1 VTTSL
6 GAGFLADRYGG
17 RLFAMTTTTDLPLKN
32 GTWTV
37 DPLHSSVGFV
47 IRHLGISKV
56 RGSFREFD
64 TTLAVDGDAISVTA
78 EVKVA
83 SLDTG
88 NSDRDAHVLS
98 ADLLDVQ
105 KRPTLAF
112 RSTRV
117 ERDGDEGTL
126 TGDLTIGDVTRSVTF
141 DVEFGGLGDFPGAP
155 GRRAGFEATGEIR
168 RSDFGI
174 GFGAAEALLGDKIK
188 IQLDVQYTEPV

>member
-1 VTTSL
+1 
-6 GAGFLADRYGG
+6 
-17 RLFAMTTTTDLPLKN
+17 MTTTTALPLKN
-32 GTWTV
+32 GQWAV

-56 RGSFREFD
+56 RGTFREFA
-64 TTLAVDGDAISVTA
+64 TTLTVDGDDIAVTA
-78 EVKVA
+78 DVEVA

-88 NSDRDAHVLS
+88 NSDRDAHVLQP
-98 ADLLDVQ
+98 DLLDVA
-105 KRPTLAF
+105 KRPTLSF

-155 GRRAGFEATGEIR
+155 GKHAGFEATGEIK

-174 GFGAAEALLGDKIK
+174 DFGAGEAILGDKIK
-188 IQLDVQYTEPV
+188 IQLDVQYTEPA